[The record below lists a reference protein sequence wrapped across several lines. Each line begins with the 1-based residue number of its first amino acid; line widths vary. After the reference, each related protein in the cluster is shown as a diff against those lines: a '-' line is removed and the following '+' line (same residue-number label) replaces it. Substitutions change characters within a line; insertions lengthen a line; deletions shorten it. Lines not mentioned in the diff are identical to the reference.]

1 MGRNRYLW
9 GIMLGAGVCLPLG
22 AYPATPPSSSSLGT
36 YPSFAD
42 VVRVEEMTAMTTV
55 RSPVKRCTWEQ
66 LPDQVEYNRYR
77 QERRVTER
85 HARRCRTI
93 YESKAVRTV
102 TGYNVTLR
110 YNGETFTRQMSARPG
125 PRLPVSVEVSAY

>member
-1 MGRNRYLW
+1 MGRNHYLW
-9 GIMLGAGVCLPLG
+9 GIMLGAGICLPLG
-22 AYPATPPSSSSLGT
+22 AYPATHPSSSSLGT

-55 RSPVKRCTWEQ
+55 RSPVKRCTWQQ

-85 HARRCRTI
+85 RARRCHTI
-93 YESKAVRTV
+93 YESKSVRTV
-102 TGYNVTLR
+102 TGYKVTLR